1 MSPTAKPSKQDK
13 LLGGL
18 FAALRLP
25 ERVIEA
31 LDSIVEAAQELG
43 PMRGELTR
51 VREQMEPLADLPQ
64 VAECIGTQAALLPEV
79 LAVTQRIQERAEPL
93 GELLPAL
100 EQLEEALGAR
110 VDSLR
115 HVVGGLDREESH
127 LNTRVQE
134 LVREL
139 AGIHTTTSELQDHVE
154 QITDR
159 LPDPSE
165 GPLRKARDVLT
176 GSGA

>member
-1 MSPTAKPSKQDK
+1 MSPTANPAKPAK
-13 LLGGL
+13 LFGGL
-18 FAALRLP
+18 LAAVRLP
-25 ERVIEA
+25 ERVTEA
-31 LDSIVEAAQELG
+31 LDSMVEAAQELG
-43 PMRGELTR
+43 PMRAELIR
-51 VREQMEPLADLPQ
+51 VREQIEPLADLPR
-64 VAECIGTQAALLPEV
+64 VAKRIGSQAALLPEV

-100 EQLEEALGAR
+100 EGLEEALGAR

-115 HVVGGLDREESH
+115 QVVGGLESEESQ
-127 LNTRVQE
+127 LNARVQE

-139 AGIHTTTSELQDHVE
+139 GGIQETTSALQGNVE

-165 GPLRKARDVLT
+165 GPLRKARDVLI
-176 GSGA
+176 GNGG